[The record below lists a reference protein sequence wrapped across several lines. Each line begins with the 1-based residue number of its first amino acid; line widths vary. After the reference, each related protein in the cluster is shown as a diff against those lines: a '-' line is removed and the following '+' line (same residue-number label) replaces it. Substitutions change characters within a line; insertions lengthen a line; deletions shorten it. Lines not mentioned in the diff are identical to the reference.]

1 MIALTYQYIG
11 YVILLVRLQ
20 DFTIK
25 VRALTKYLSLIHISN
40 MKHIANVSEG
50 DGNQRRLKIVYSEEK
65 A

>member
-25 VRALTKYLSLIHISN
+25 VRALTKYQYKLEIHN
-40 MKHIANVSEG
+40 FTG
-50 DGNQRRLKIVYSEEK
+50 VYRTS
-65 A
+65 